1 MAQPSS
7 DESVLHRIQ
16 SLVHEEQKLYG
27 HASLSD
33 SDQTRLDRIKVE
45 LDQAWDLL
53 RQRRAKR
60 EFGQDPDD
68 AKVRPANVVERY
80 EQ

>member
-1 MAQPSS
+1 MDDHELSARIERLVAEEHRLTTAHA
-7 DESVLHRIQ
+7 DEGLDEGERARLHR
-16 SLVHEEQKLYG
+16 LE
-27 HASLSD
+27 
-33 SDQTRLDRIKVE
+33 VE

-60 EFGQDPDD
+60 EFGNDPDR
-68 AKVRPANVVERY
+68 AVERPAPTVEGY